1 MSAGSFFLDLFFPP
15 KCAFCRAVLPK
26 ERTDAGICAACQ
38 QSLPFTADPRGRKKG
53 EFFEF
58 CLAPLRYT
66 GRVRDSVLR
75 FKFYGARS
83 CCRAYARLM
92 AETVRREEEAVFDLV
107 TWAPVSKK
115 RLRKR
120 GYDQARLIAEA
131 LAQQLGAPC
140 APLLEKTRHVPP
152 QSHIKGDEKRRANVS
167 GAYALLPGAEVQGR
181 RLLLVD
187 DVTTSGATLSECSRI
202 LLMGGAEA
210 VVCAVLAKAE

>member
-1 MSAGSFFLDLFFPP
+1 MSVGSFFLDLFFPP

-26 ERTDAGICAACQ
+26 ERVEAGVCAACR
-38 QSLPFTADPRGRKKG
+38 QSLPFTDDPRGKKKG

-58 CLAPLRYT
+58 CLAPLLYRD
-66 GRVRDSVLR
+66 RVRDSVLR

-83 CCRAYARLM
+83 CCRAYAGLM
-92 AETVRREEEAVFDLV
+92 AETVRKEPEAVFDLI

-131 LAQQLGAPC
+131 LAEKIGAPC
-140 APLLEKTRHVPP
+140 APLLLKTRHVPP

-167 GAYALLPGAEVQGR
+167 GAYTLLPGAAVTGK

-187 DVTTSGATLSECSRI
+187 DVTTSGATLTECSRV
-202 LLMGGAEA
+202 LLMGGAEQI
-210 VVCAVLAKAE
+210 VCAVLARAE